1 MFANRIQNLNSSIEL
16 RSLEPNGNQS
26 SKSKSKLSTS
36 MAYQKSLSGSKTSTA
51 ENKLP
56 SNAYATLNAA
66 LGLERSLIS
75 EQYDERKSSV
85 GKQHNLAMNKANASS
100 SQ

>member
-1 MFANRIQNLNSSIEL
+1 MFANKIQNLNSSIEL
-16 RSLEPNGNQS
+16 KSLEPNGNQS

-56 SNAYATLNAA
+56 AHAYATLNAA
-66 LGLERSLIS
+66 LGFEKSMTS
-75 EQYDERKSSV
+75 E
-85 GKQHNLAMNKANASS
+85 
-100 SQ
+100 